1 MDDKCF
7 FASLIEDVSK
17 DQKKTLPNKQL
28 CNKITFVKKIG
39 ELITSCEKLSD
50 SVEQRIIELC
60 CSIVDGSTEFG
71 RYDYVEIIRSLNVK
85 I

>member
-39 ELITSCEKLSD
+39 ELITSCEKL
-50 SVEQRIIELC
+50 C